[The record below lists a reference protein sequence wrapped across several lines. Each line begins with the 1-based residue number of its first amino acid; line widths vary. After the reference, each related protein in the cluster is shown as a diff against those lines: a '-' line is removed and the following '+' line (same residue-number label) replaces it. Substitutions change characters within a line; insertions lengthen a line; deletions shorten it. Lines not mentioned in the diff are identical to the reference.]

1 VAVLEQDPGHW
12 QQSDRK
18 KSQDARGPAR
28 TQRRIHLDGEEGKRR
43 GKSVTRQTV
52 GARCTGYV
60 ARVVSVAD
68 LQIKH
73 VSVDKLSIMRWNI
86 LIFPVP
92 SSQEMSWTM
101 YGGFPIRGN
110 SYRPKRLTVLKVSK
124 YPCRRGGIASRTRL
138 TNTYHIA

>member
-1 VAVLEQDPGHW
+1 MAVLEQDPWHW

-52 GARCTGYV
+52 SARCAGYV

-68 LQIKH
+68 LQIKN
-73 VSVDKLSIMRWNI
+73 VSVEKLSIM
-86 LIFPVP
+86 
-92 SSQEMSWTM
+92 
-101 YGGFPIRGN
+101 G
-110 SYRPKRLTVLKVSK
+110 
-124 YPCRRGGIASRTRL
+124 
-138 TNTYHIA
+138 